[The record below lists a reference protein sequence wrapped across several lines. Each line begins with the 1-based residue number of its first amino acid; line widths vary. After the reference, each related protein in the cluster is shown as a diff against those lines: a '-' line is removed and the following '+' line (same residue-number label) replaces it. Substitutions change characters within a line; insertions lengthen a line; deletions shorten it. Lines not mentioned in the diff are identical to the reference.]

1 MLPEELPF
9 FGFFCLRVR
18 HNSHTRRI
26 HISEGGL
33 PLEGERTQREQERA
47 RERDTTRERE
57 GERGRGE
64 CQLCLIFFCSC
75 FDFSSLPPLPPTI
88 IYLERIARVRSRPN
102 TPPKQKKQ
110 KLSVKIISLYIFQKK
125 KEKKRSGFRFFLILF
140 PRGRRNL
147 IKSIRALLQ
156 NSPPYLSLRMVLGL
170 GYGDL
175 LVVAVVA
182 AVLVGELQK
191 GENRENR
198 ETIDFKSKPA
208 TARCERT
215 RPNFSQPPPTKK
227 KKTFQAP
234 TTSPRSPA
242 SPAAPRAGPSR
253 SSPASATA
261 P

>member
-1 MLPEELPF
+1 MIFPPYHHYHQQSYTWSGSRACALARTRLPSKK
-9 FGFFCLRVR
+9 
-18 HNSHTRRI
+18 NK
-26 HISEGGL
+26 
-33 PLEGERTQREQERA
+33 
-47 RERDTTRERE
+47 
-57 GERGRGE
+57 
-64 CQLCLIFFCSC
+64 
-75 FDFSSLPPLPPTI
+75 SSVL
-88 IYLERIARVRSRPN
+88 
-102 TPPKQKKQ
+102 
-110 KLSVKIISLYIFQKK
+110 KLSVSIFSKKK